1 MVNGM
6 CTRARQGGVELQISP
21 TKAPILEWRR
31 RPVQRLVGERR
42 RRNHRAVGFARLRR
56 GRSGLGDLDKDGS
69 LEVVINHLDKRRSLP
84 KNFVTK
90 KELAFDS
97 VRRSDRESRWR
108 SGHVCTSVWVAAISP
123 ARFRRDRASSRRMTR
138 AGMGGVSNHT
148 SDQRI
153 EVQCGPAGT
162 ERRFPAARRPDS
174 RDHPRNRNTGKEK
187 PLS

>member
-21 TKAPILEWRR
+21 TKAPILECRR

-90 KELAFDS
+90 KNWLLIQCVGTTANRDG
-97 VRRSDRESRWR
+97 DR
-108 SGHVCTSVWVAAISP
+108 TSVYVHAGSRYISGEIQTG
-123 ARFRRDRASSRRMTR
+123 SSFLSPNDPR
-138 AGMGGVSNHT
+138 GHGWSV
-148 SDQRI
+148 QRH
-153 EVQCGPAGT
+153 E
-162 ERRFPAARRPDS
+162 
-174 RDHPRNRNTGKEK
+174 
-187 PLS
+187 LSAD